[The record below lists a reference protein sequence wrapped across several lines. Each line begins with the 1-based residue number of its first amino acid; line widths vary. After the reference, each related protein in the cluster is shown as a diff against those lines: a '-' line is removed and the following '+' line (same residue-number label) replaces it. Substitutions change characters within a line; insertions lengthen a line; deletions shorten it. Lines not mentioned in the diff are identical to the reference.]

1 MPRKTLSK
9 KEKVRLAEEYDNSRP
24 LDVWRI
30 SEYPEVKSALNQ
42 IFIEMQEAGLVIKE
56 HENKLKDHIR
66 AIVLDLYVANQADP
80 TMYIRYSRRPKAF
93 NQRSRYSALFF
104 GYWNTLKVVDFLQGS
119 GYAEGPIGYRNP
131 ENSVRSKLSRMR
143 ATPKL
148 ISLVKEE
155 HKVVP
160 PMIKRDESEEI
171 IILKDTKKKPIE
183 YEDTDSTRQ
192 MRENLRL
199 INRNLESH
207 AILLYA
213 KDSELEVLNTILRKD
228 PKKGAIDFTKKRLRR
243 IFNNGSWEQG
253 GRFYDGWWQNVPR
266 EYRHYI
272 RLNDKD
278 VVELD
283 FSGLHINML
292 YAMAKQPMPKEDV
305 YFLEGYSNDDTFRQF
320 VKTMLQ
326 AMVNA
331 ATKELARKALHES
344 VHKDKDLDLP
354 SEIPSTGQKDI
365 YPVMDAFEKK
375 HKPIEEFFCTGKGI
389 DLQYLDSQMAEK
401 VMLHFSKMG
410 YAILPLHDSFIIHH
424 ALEREL
430 RDSMETAF
438 KDMFGV
444 KCKVD
449 LKYNSIKK
457 RLEQEG
463 EKKGKDVSEMSMQ
476 SLIDWRAEYGTY
488 FKLLDE
494 HRKYN
499 QQPNPTETGS

>member
-9 KEKVRLAEEYDNSRP
+9 KEKLRRAEEYDNSRP
-24 LDVWRI
+24 IDVWRI
-30 SEYPEVKSALNQ
+30 SDYPEVKSALNQ
-42 IFIEMQEAGLVIKE
+42 IFNEMQEAGLVIKE
-56 HENKLKDHIR
+56 HEKKLKDHIR
-66 AIVLDLYVANQADP
+66 AIVLDLYVANQTDP

-93 NQRSRYSALFF
+93 NQGSRYSALFF
-104 GYWNTLKVVDFLQGS
+104 GYWNTLRVVDFLQSS
-119 GYAEGPIGYRNP
+119 GYAEGPTGYKNVDNP
-131 ENSVRSKLSRMR
+131 AKSKLSRMR
-143 ATPKL
+143 ATQKL

-155 HKVVP
+155 HKVVL
-160 PMIKRDESEEI
+160 PMIRRDETEEI
-171 IILKDTKKKPIE
+171 IILKDTEKKQIE
-183 YEDTDSTRQ
+183 YEDTDATRQ

-199 INRNLESH
+199 INRNLDRH
-207 AILLYA
+207 ATLLYA
-213 KDSELEVLNTILRKD
+213 KDSELEALNTIIRKD

-253 GRFYDGWWQNVPR
+253 GRLYDGWWQNVPR

-278 VVELD
+278 VAELD

-292 YAMAKQPMPKEDV
+292 YAMAKQPMPKGDV
-305 YFLEGYSNDDTFRQF
+305 YFLEGYSNSHIFRTF

-331 ATKELARKALHES
+331 ATREKARQALHKSVRKDKELE
-344 VHKDKDLDLP
+344 LP
-354 SEIPSTGQKDI
+354 SEISSTGQRDI
-365 YPVMDAFEKK
+365 YPLMDAFQRK

-457 RLEQEG
+457 RLEDPEYAVT
-463 EKKGKDVSEMSMQ
+463 DASDIPLSELLGRQ
-476 SLIDWRAEYGTY
+476 AEYGTY
-488 FKLLDE
+488 FRLLND
-494 HRKYN
+494 HRKYH
-499 QQPNPTETGS
+499 QQPNPTTPGS

>member
-9 KEKVRLAEEYDNSRP
+9 KEINRRAEEYANNRL
-24 LDVWRI
+24 LDVWLL
-30 SEYPEVKSALNQ
+30 SNYPEVKSALQQ
-42 IFIEMQEAGLVIKE
+42 IFVEMQEAGLVKAGYE
-56 HENKLKDHIR
+56 KKVKDHIR
-66 AIVLDLYVANQADP
+66 TIVLDLYVVQQADP
-80 TMYIRYSRRPKAF
+80 TRYLSYHRKSSAYKKG
-93 NQRSRYSALFF
+93 SRYKSLFL
-104 GYWNTLKVVDFLQGS
+104 GYRNVIKVVDFLQNAEYIEGTT
-119 GYAEGPIGYRNP
+119 GYKNVEIPSN
-131 ENSVRSKLSRMR
+131 SKLSLMR
-143 ATPKL
+143 AKPKL
-148 ISLVKEE
+148 IEMIKDG

-160 PMIKRDESEEI
+160 PMIRRDETEEI
-171 IILKDTKKKPIE
+171 IILKDTEKKQIE
-183 YEDTDSTRQ
+183 YEDTDATRQ

-199 INRNLESH
+199 INRNLERH

-213 KDSELEVLNTILRKD
+213 KDSELETLNTIIRKD
-228 PKKGAIDFTKKRLRR
+228 PKKGAIDFAKKRLRR
-243 IFNNGSWEQG
+243 IFNNSSWEQG
-253 GRFYDGWWQNVPR
+253 ARFYDGWWQSVPR

-292 YAMAKQPMPKEDV
+292 YAIAGKPMPEGDV
-305 YFLEGYSNDDTFRQF
+305 YHLDGYSNNDIFRTF

-331 ATKELARKALHES
+331 ATRDKARQALHKS
-344 VHKDKDLDLP
+344 VRKEKELDLP
-354 SEIPSTGQKDI
+354 AEILSTGKKDI
-365 YPVMDAFEKK
+365 YPVMDAFEMK

-430 RDSMETAF
+430 RESMETAF
-438 KDMFGV
+438 KDMFGL

-457 RLEQEG
+457 RLEDPENTVT
-463 EKKGKDVSEMSMQ
+463 DASDMSLPELLRRQ
-476 SLIDWRAEYGTY
+476 AVYGTY
-488 FKLLDE
+488 FKLLND
-494 HRKYN
+494 HRKYH
-499 QQPNPTETGS
+499 QQPNPTTPGS